1 MQYSKRAA
9 FVAAMVV
16 TSLAG
21 VLVAS
26 TSFAQS
32 NDSEA
37 TNREIEKYRQA
48 LSDGNPAE
56 LWEARG
62 EDLWKKKRGP
72 KNASLEQCDLGLG
85 AGVVKGA
92 YAVLPKYFAD
102 TDKVEDLE
110 SRLVTCMVMLQ
121 GFKYEEAKKNPFS
134 SPERKSDMEALAS
147 YISGASRGI
156 KLNVSIKHPKEIA
169 AYQVGEKLF
178 YRRAGSH
185 DFSCANCHAD
195 AGKRIRLQGLPKLT
209 DPKEA
214 QGIYTTW
221 PAYRVSLGTVRT
233 MQHRLF
239 DCYWQMRHP
248 QLDYVSN
255 ATTALM
261 LFMAKYANGGE
272 VKAPALKR

>member
-1 MQYSKRAA
+1 MQYFNRATFA
-9 FVAAMVV
+9 AAMVV

-26 TSFAQS
+26 TSSAQS
-32 NDSEA
+32 ASTDA
-37 TNREIEKYRQA
+37 TIKEIEKYREA

-72 KNASLEQCDLGLG
+72 KNASFEQCDIGLG
-85 AGVVKGA
+85 PGIVKGA
-92 YAVLPKYFAD
+92 YTVLPKYFAD

-121 GFKYEEAKKNPFS
+121 GFKYEDAKKNPFG

-147 YISGASRGI
+147 YISGASRGM

-169 AYQVGEKLF
+169 AYKVGEALF

-185 DFSCANCHAD
+185 DFSCANCHSD
-195 AGKRIRLQGLPKLT
+195 QGKRIRLQSLPILV

-214 QGIYTTW
+214 QSIYTTW

-248 QLDYVSN
+248 QLDYVSDT
-255 ATTALM
+255 ATALM
-261 LFMAKYANGGE
+261 VFMAKYANGGE
-272 VKAPALKR
+272 VNAPALKR